1 VKNPFIRNKKDSS
14 VKDSLSEL
22 FQHSGEAQAFFPEFM
37 ERLLFFL
44 KSFSLDAKE
53 LNTEEFRNTIE
64 LLARRV
70 KTGKSVKEVESLF
83 EKKKKM
89 MAFFIKKQNLYLVE
103 KEAEY
108 KDMVDLLT
116 RAMAKI
122 SAENNDFSEKMLEQ
136 SSKIENVSS
145 LSDIK
150 QIKDTLK
157 SAIKEIR
164 ERVREKQA
172 LDGEQMTHLAQK
184 VKALSAELKKAE
196 KGSMRDALTGVYNMN
211 GFKQYILKTLENNT
225 HKQTPLILAALDIDE
240 LDKIVK
246 IYDHKIGDRVLLA
259 IADKCREFLKSG
271 DFAARYEKGL
281 FVMVL
286 SGEKLRKVAKRAK
299 QFCRT
304 IEKCKYALDD
314 MRSEHV
320 FSFTISI
327 GLTPFIIGDTA
338 ETVIRRA
345 LAALNSARNAGGNRI
360 ISRKS

>member
-1 VKNPFIRNKKDSS
+1 MNNLFSRNKKDSIE
-14 VKDSLSEL
+14 KDTPSGL
-22 FQHSGEAQAFFPEFM
+22 FQHSEEAQAFFPEFI
-37 ERLLFFL
+37 ERLLL
-44 KSFSLDAKE
+44 YLRNFSLDAKE
-53 LNTEEFRNTIE
+53 LNTEEFRNITEI
-64 LLARRV
+64 LARKV
-70 KTGKSVKEVESLF
+70 KTGKNVKEVKSLF
-83 EKKKKM
+83 EKKKNM

-116 RAMAKI
+116 RAMARI
-122 SAENNDFSEKMLEQ
+122 SVENNDFSEKMLEQ

-145 LSDIK
+145 LRDIK

-157 SAIKEIR
+157 SAIEEIR
-164 ERVREKQA
+164 GQVREKQA
-172 LDGEQMTHLAQK
+172 RDGEQMAHLAEK

-196 KGSMRDALTGVYNMN
+196 KGSIRDALTGVYNMN
-211 GFKQYILKTLENNT
+211 GFKQYILKALEDNA
-225 HKQTPLILAALDIDE
+225 HKRTPLILAALDIDE
-240 LDKIVK
+240 FDKILK

-271 DFAARYEKGL
+271 DFTARYEKGL

-299 QFCRT
+299 QFCKS
-304 IEKCKYALDD
+304 IEKSKYALDD

-320 FSFTISI
+320 ISFTVSI